1 MAWLAML
8 DKRSPGPEHR
18 IFLLV
23 PTVRVPLEF
32 IRKAELDCNIL

>member
-18 IFLLV
+18 ILLLV
-23 PTVRVPLEF
+23 PTVPLSLES
-32 IRKAELDCNIL
+32 IRKAEADCNTL